1 MLERMI
7 ATLLVS
13 AALADT
19 GSDVAPW
26 LIGAGVV
33 IVLGAVA
40 LIVGRV
46 VRSRRT
52 VAAVDPTSAAA
63 RQAADAADAAG
74 VEKAGGAAGDV
85 DGTNSA
91 GDPR

>member
-1 MLERMI
+1 
-7 ATLLVS
+7 
-13 AALADT
+13 
-19 GSDVAPW
+19 
-26 LIGAGVV
+26 
-33 IVLGAVA
+33 
-40 LIVGRV
+40 
-46 VRSRRT
+46 
-52 VAAVDPTSAAA
+52 VDPTSAAA